1 MIRLL
6 IVDNERWI
14 VDSLLD
20 LFGRPGKLEL
30 ETFGAY
36 SAAEALEALRRMKID
51 IVLSDIR
58 MPGMDGLALQR
69 EIVRQWPWCK
79 IIFLSGYDDFDYI
92 QQALR
97 GGGVDYLLKTEGH
110 DAVVAAVERAA
121 AQLYEAVESR
131 QLILNAERQMQLAR
145 PLLVNEYLLAL
156 AGGDPEALRKRHARL
171 PELQLPLDADAETLL
186 VLGRVDD
193 WRDGFSGGDKHL
205 MLYAIANIAEE
216 YFAKSLSSAA
226 VSFEQNKLL
235 WFVQAKPEPETEQ
248 DVASGARPQAEDA
261 RRRLVRFVQ
270 GTIETIQGACKQLL
284 QLSVSFAAA
293 DEPKDWERIP
303 GQFQA
308 LKRLLGRGL
317 GLGQELILLDRPA
330 RDGAGELPDVRTHET
345 RSRLE
350 RVGTLAAYL
359 ENGDNARFFEEY
371 GRLMALG
378 AGDGRSAELLRM
390 EIYYSLVPI
399 FLSEIGRWGIQE
411 ELGGTIDLG
420 RLTRFDV
427 HPSWHAA
434 EEYFAALAERLFALK
449 RAERSESENDLIRL
463 VRRYVAHNLAGD
475 LSLTRIGEVVGYNP
489 YYLTRLYKQLT
500 GEGLTDY
507 IAATRLAG
515 AQKLLAGN
523 QLTVQDI
530 SRAVGFMTEQSFYR
544 FFKKETG
551 LTPQEYKERQAIS
564 KTDNEM

>member
-20 LFGRPGKLEL
+20 LFGRPGKLDL

-36 SAAEALEALRRMKID
+36 SAAEALETLGRMKID

-69 EIVRQWPWCK
+69 EIVREWPWCK

-92 QQALR
+92 QQVLR
-97 GGGVDYLLKTEGH
+97 NGGVDYLLKTEGYE
-110 DAVVAAVERAA
+110 AVVAAVERAA

-131 QLILNAERQMQLAR
+131 QLIQSAERQMQLAR
-145 PLLVNEYLLAL
+145 PLLVNEYLLAV
-156 AGGDPEALRKRHARL
+156 AGGDPEALRKRDVRL
-171 PELQLPLDADAETLL
+171 RELGLPLAGDAETLL

-216 YFAKSLSSAA
+216 YFAKSLYCVT

-235 WFVQAKPEPETEQ
+235 WFIQRKPEPESDDSAGEL
-248 DVASGARPQAEDA
+248 PQQKGDA

-270 GTIETIQGACKQLL
+270 GTIETIQGACRQMLE
-284 QLSVSFAAA
+284 LSVSFAAA
-293 DEPKDWERIP
+293 DEPRAWERLP
-303 GQFQA
+303 GQFHA

-317 GLGQELILLDRPA
+317 GLGQELILLDRPSEDVGPEA
-330 RDGAGELPDVRTHET
+330 DVRTHET
-345 RSRLE
+345 RSRLDK
-350 RVGTLAAYL
+350 VGALAAYL
-359 ENGDNARFFEEY
+359 ENGESGQFFAEY
-371 GRLMALG
+371 AKLMALG
-378 AGDGRSAELLRM
+378 AAESAGGEPLRL

-399 FLSEIGRWGIQE
+399 FLSEMNRLGMQG
-411 ELGGTIDLG
+411 ELSETIDLG
-420 RLTRFDV
+420 RLTRYDA

-434 EEYFAALAERLFALK
+434 EEYFAALAERLFERK
-449 RAERSESENDLIRL
+449 RAERSDREDDLIL
-463 VRRYVAHNLAGD
+463 HVRRYVEHNLAGD

-500 GEGLTDY
+500 GDGLTDY
-507 IAATRLAG
+507 IAATRLAR

-523 QLTVQDI
+523 QMIVQDI

-551 LTPQEYKERQAIS
+551 LTPQEYKERLAIS
-564 KTDNEM
+564 KTDNGM

>member
-36 SAAEALEALRRMKID
+36 SAHEALDLLGRMKID
-51 IVLSDIR
+51 VVLSDIR

-69 EIVRQWPWCK
+69 EIVRHWPWCK
-79 IIFLSGYDDFDYI
+79 IVFLSGYDDFDYI

-110 DAVVAAVERAA
+110 EAIVAAVERAA

-131 QLILNAERQMQLAR
+131 QLIRNAERQMQLAR

-156 AGGDPEALRKRHARL
+156 AGGDAEALRKRRDRL
-171 PELQLPLDADAETLL
+171 RELQLPLDGGAETLL
-186 VLGRVDD
+186 ILGRVDD
-193 WRDGFSGGDKHL
+193 WRDGFSGGDKDL

-216 YFAKSLSSAA
+216 YFAKSLSC
-226 VSFEQNKLL
+226 VSVTFEQNKLL
-235 WFVQAKPEPETEQ
+235 WFLQPGPAAVS
-248 DVASGARPQAEDA
+248 SGDPQQSTGDA
-261 RRRLVRFVQ
+261 TRRFVRFVQ

-293 DEPKDWERIP
+293 DEPRDWERLP
-303 GQFQA
+303 GQFHA
-308 LKRLLGRGL
+308 LRRLLGRGL
-317 GLGQELILLDRPA
+317 GLGQELILLDRPDGS
-330 RDGAGELPDVRTHET
+330 DGAGREPDVRTHET
-345 RSRLE
+345 RSRLDKI
-350 RVGTLAAYL
+350 GALAAYL
-359 ENGDNARFFEEY
+359 ENGQSMQFFAEY
-371 GRLMALG
+371 AKLMELG
-378 AGDGRSAELLRM
+378 AGKGAGDELLKL

-399 FLSEIGRWGIQE
+399 FLSEMNRWGIQG
-411 ELGGTIDLG
+411 ELSETVDLG
-420 RLTRFDV
+420 RLTRYDV

-434 EEYFAALAERLFALK
+434 EEYFAALAERLFERK
-449 RAERSESENDLIRL
+449 RAERSDREDDLIL
-463 VRRYVAHNLAGD
+463 HVRRYVEHNLAGD

-507 IAATRLAG
+507 IAATRLAR
-515 AQKLLAGN
+515 AQKLLADN
-523 QLTVQDI
+523 QLIVQDI

-551 LTPQEYKERQAIS
+551 LTPQEYKERSAIS
-564 KTDNEM
+564 KTDR

>member
-20 LFGRPGKLEL
+20 LFGRPAKLEL

-36 SAAEALEALRRMKID
+36 SAKEALEALGRMKID

-156 AGGDPEALRKRHARL
+156 AGGDPEALRKRHTRL
-171 PELQLPLDADAETLL
+171 SELQLPLDADAETLL

-193 WRDGFSGGDKHL
+193 WRDNFSGGDKHL

-216 YFAKSLSSAA
+216 YFAKSVFCAT

-235 WFVQAKPEPETEQ
+235 WFVQAKPDPKPT
-248 DVASGARPQAEDA
+248 PEDA

-293 DEPKDWERIP
+293 DEPRDWARIP
-303 GQFQA
+303 GQFRA
-308 LKRLLGRGL
+308 LKRLFGRGL
-317 GLGQELILLDRPA
+317 GLGQELILLDRPSPDDA
-330 RDGAGELPDVRTHET
+330 GAQPDIRTHET
-345 RSRLE
+345 RSRLD
-350 RVGTLAAYL
+350 RIGTLAAYL
-359 ENGDNARFFEEY
+359 ENGESAQFFAEY
-371 GRLMALG
+371 AGLMALG
-378 AGDGRSAELLRM
+378 AEAGQRDELLRL
-390 EIYYSLVPI
+390 EIYYSLVPV
-399 FLSEIGRWGIQE
+399 FLSELSRWAAHE
-411 ELGGTIDLG
+411 EMGGTTDLG
-420 RLTRFDV
+420 KLTRYDS

-434 EEYFAALAERLFALK
+434 EEYFAELAERLFTLK
-449 RAERSESENDLIRL
+449 RAERSDREDDLIRH
-463 VRRYVAHNLAGD
+463 VRRYVEHNLAGD

-507 IAATRLAG
+507 IAATRLAR
-515 AQKLLAGN
+515 AQKLLAGH

-551 LTPQEYKERQAIS
+551 LTPQEYKERLAIS
-564 KTDNEM
+564 KTDNGM

>member
-36 SAAEALEALRRMKID
+36 SAHEALDLLGRMKID
-51 IVLSDIR
+51 VVLSDIR

-110 DAVVAAVERAA
+110 EAVVAAVERAA

-131 QLILNAERQMQLAR
+131 QLILSAERQMRLAR
-145 PLLVNEYLLAL
+145 PLLVNEYMLAL
-156 AGGDPEALRKRHARL
+156 AGGDPEALRKRHTRL
-171 PELQLPLDADAETLL
+171 GELGLPLDGGAETLL

-216 YFAKSLSSAA
+216 YFAKSLSC
-226 VSFEQNKLL
+226 VTVTFEQNKLL
-235 WFVQAKPEPETEQ
+235 WFVQPAPE
-248 DVASGARPQAEDA
+248 VSSGEPPQAAGDA

-293 DEPKDWERIP
+293 GEPRQWERLH
-303 GQFQA
+303 GQFHA
-308 LKRLLGRGL
+308 LRRLLGRGL
-317 GLGQELILLDRPA
+317 GLGQELILLDRPDGS
-330 RDGAGELPDVRTHET
+330 DGAGRETDVRTHET
-345 RSRLE
+345 RSRLDKI
-350 RVGTLAAYL
+350 GALAAYL
-359 ENGDNARFFEEY
+359 ENGQSLQFFAEY
-371 GRLMALG
+371 AKLMELG
-378 AGDGRSAELLRM
+378 AGEGACDELLKL

-399 FLSEIGRWGIQE
+399 FLSEMNRWGMQG
-411 ELGGTIDLG
+411 ELSETVDLG
-420 RLTRFDV
+420 RLTRYDA

-434 EEYFAALAERLFALK
+434 EEYFAALAERLFERK
-449 RAERSESENDLIRL
+449 RAERSDREDDLIL
-463 VRRYVAHNLAGD
+463 HVRRYVEHNLAGD

-507 IAATRLAG
+507 IAATRLG
-515 AQKLLAGN
+515 RAQKLLADN
-523 QLTVQDI
+523 QLIVQDI
-530 SRAVGFMTEQSFYR
+530 SKAVGFMTEQSFYR

-564 KTDNEM
+564 KTDR

>member
-20 LFGRPGKLEL
+20 LFGRPGKLDL

-36 SAAEALEALRRMKID
+36 SAAEALETLGRMKID

-69 EIVRQWPWCK
+69 EIVREWPWCK

-92 QQALR
+92 QQVLR
-97 GGGVDYLLKTEGH
+97 NGGVDYLLKTEGH
-110 DAVVAAVERAA
+110 EAVVAAVERAA

-131 QLILNAERQMQLAR
+131 QLIQSAERQMQLAR
-145 PLLVNEYLLAL
+145 PLLVNEYLLSV
-156 AGGDPEALRKRHARL
+156 AGGDPEALRKRDVRL
-171 PELQLPLDADAETLL
+171 RELGLPLAGDAETLL

-216 YFAKSLSSAA
+216 YFAKSLYCVT

-235 WFVQAKPEPETEQ
+235 WFIQRKPEPESDDSAGEL
-248 DVASGARPQAEDA
+248 PQQKGDA

-270 GTIETIQGACKQLL
+270 GTIETIQGACRQMLE
-284 QLSVSFAAA
+284 LSVSFAAA
-293 DEPKDWERIP
+293 DEPRAWERLP
-303 GQFQA
+303 GQFHA
-308 LKRLLGRGL
+308 LKRLFGRGL
-317 GLGQELILLDRPA
+317 GLGQELILLDRPSEDFGPEA
-330 RDGAGELPDVRTHET
+330 DVRTHET
-345 RSRLE
+345 RSRLDK
-350 RVGTLAAYL
+350 VGALAAYL
-359 ENGDNARFFEEY
+359 ENGESGQFFAEY
-371 GRLMALG
+371 AKLMALG
-378 AGDGRSAELLRM
+378 AAESAGGEPLRL

-399 FLSEIGRWGIQE
+399 FLSEMNRLGMQG
-411 ELGGTIDLG
+411 ELSETIDLG
-420 RLTRFDV
+420 RLTRYDA

-434 EEYFAALAERLFALK
+434 EEYFAALAERLFERK
-449 RAERSESENDLIRL
+449 RAERSDREDDLIL
-463 VRRYVAHNLAGD
+463 HVRRYVEHNLAGD

-500 GEGLTDY
+500 GDGLTDY
-507 IAATRLAG
+507 IAATRLAR

-523 QLTVQDI
+523 QMIVQDI

-551 LTPQEYKERQAIS
+551 LTPQEYKERLAIS
-564 KTDNEM
+564 KTDNGM

>member
-20 LFGRPGKLEL
+20 LFGRPAKLEL

-36 SAAEALEALRRMKID
+36 SAKEALEALGRMKID

-58 MPGMDGLALQR
+58 MPGMGGLALQR

-145 PLLVNEYLLAL
+145 PLLVSEYLLAL

-216 YFAKSLSSAA
+216 YFAKSVFCTT

-235 WFVQAKPEPETEQ
+235 WLVQAKPDAGPAP
-248 DVASGARPQAEDA
+248 DVASGAWPQAEDA

-293 DEPKDWERIP
+293 DEPRDWARIP
-303 GQFQA
+303 GQFRA

-317 GLGQELILLDRPA
+317 GLGQELILLDRPSP
-330 RDGAGELPDVRTHET
+330 DGAGTQPDIRTHET
-345 RSRLE
+345 RSRLD
-350 RVGTLAAYL
+350 RIGTLAAYL
-359 ENGDNARFFEEY
+359 ENGESAQFFAEY
-371 GRLMALG
+371 AGLMALG
-378 AGDGRSAELLRM
+378 AEEGQRDELLRL
-390 EIYYSLVPI
+390 EIYYSLVPV
-399 FLSEIGRWGIQE
+399 FLSELNRWAAHE
-411 ELGGTIDLG
+411 EMGGTTDLG
-420 RLTRFDV
+420 KLTRYDS
-427 HPSWHAA
+427 HSSWHAA
-434 EEYFAALAERLFALK
+434 EEYFAELAERLFSLK
-449 RAERSESENDLIRL
+449 RAERSDREDDLIRH
-463 VRRYVAHNLAGD
+463 VRRYVEHNLAGD

-507 IAATRLAG
+507 IAATRLAR
-515 AQKLLAGN
+515 AQKLLAGH

-564 KTDNEM
+564 KTDNGM

>member
-36 SAAEALEALRRMKID
+36 SAMEALEVLGRMKID

-79 IIFLSGYDDFDYI
+79 VIFLSGYDDFDYI
-92 QQALR
+92 QQVLR
-97 GGGVDYLLKTEGH
+97 NGGVDYLLKTEGH

-131 QLILNAERQMQLAR
+131 QLILNAERQMQQAR

-171 PELQLPLDADAETLL
+171 PELQLPLAGDADTLL

-193 WRDGFSGGDKHL
+193 WRDGFSGGDKDL

-235 WFVQAKPEPETEQ
+235 WFVQPKPSP
-248 DVASGARPQAEDA
+248 DGASGETPHKAGDA
-261 RRRLVRFVQ
+261 RRQLVRFVQ
-270 GTIETIQGACKQLL
+270 GTIETIQGACKQML

-293 DEPKDWERIP
+293 DEPRDWERIP
-303 GQFQA
+303 GQFHA

-330 RDGAGELPDVRTHET
+330 RDGAGEQPDVQTHET
-345 RSRLE
+345 RSRLD
-350 RVGTLAAYL
+350 RIGTLTAYL
-359 ENGDNARFFEEY
+359 ENGESAQFFAEY
-371 GRLMALG
+371 ARLMALG
-378 AGDGRSAELLRM
+378 AGDGRRAELLRL

-399 FLSEIGRWGIQE
+399 FLSEMGRWGIQD
-411 ELGGTIDLG
+411 ELSGTVDLG
-420 RLTRFDV
+420 RLTRYDI

-434 EEYFAALAERLFALK
+434 EEYFAELAERLFALK
-449 RAERSESENDLIRL
+449 RAERSDREDDLIRH

-507 IAATRLAG
+507 IAATRLAR

-530 SRAVGFMTEQSFYR
+530 SRAVGFMTEQSLYR

>member
-36 SAAEALEALRRMKID
+36 SAAEALEALGRMKID

-110 DAVVAAVERAA
+110 EAVVAAVERAA

-156 AGGDPEALRKRHARL
+156 AGGDAEALRKRRARL
-171 PELQLPLDADAETLL
+171 RELELPLDGDAQTLL

-193 WRDGFSGGDKHL
+193 WRDGFSGGDKDL

-216 YFAKSLSSAA
+216 YFAKSLSCAA

-235 WFVQAKPEPETEQ
+235 WFVQPKPEPGG
-248 DVASGARPQAEDA
+248 ASGDPSQTAGDA

-293 DEPKDWERIP
+293 DEPRDWARIP
-303 GQFQA
+303 GQFHA

-330 RDGAGELPDVRTHET
+330 QEGAGDQPDVQTHET
-345 RSRLE
+345 RSRLDKIS
-350 RVGTLAAYL
+350 TLAAYL
-359 ENGDNARFFEEY
+359 ENGESGRFFAEY
-371 GRLMALG
+371 ARLMALG
-378 AGDGRSAELLRM
+378 AEGGGRAELLKL

-399 FLSEIGRWGIQE
+399 FLSEMNRWGIQE
-411 ELGGTIDLG
+411 ELSETIDLG
-420 RLTRFDV
+420 RLTRYDI

-434 EEYFAALAERLFALK
+434 EEYFAGLAERLFDLK
-449 RAERSESENDLIRL
+449 RAERSDREDDLIRH
-463 VRRYVAHNLAGD
+463 VRRYVEHNLAGD

-507 IAATRLAG
+507 IAATRLAR

-523 QLTVQDI
+523 QLTAQDI

-551 LTPQEYKERQAIS
+551 LTPQEYKERLAVS
-564 KTDNEM
+564 KTDSEK

>member
-36 SAAEALEALRRMKID
+36 SAHEALDLLGRMKID
-51 IVLSDIR
+51 VVLSDIR

-110 DAVVAAVERAA
+110 EAVVAAVERAA

-131 QLILNAERQMQLAR
+131 QLILSAERQMRLAR
-145 PLLVNEYLLAL
+145 PLLVNEYMLAL
-156 AGGDPEALRKRHARL
+156 AGGDPEALRKRHTRL
-171 PELQLPLDADAETLL
+171 GELGLPLDGGAETLL

-216 YFAKSLSSAA
+216 YFAKNLFCAT

-235 WFVQAKPEPETEQ
+235 WFVQSKPEPETEQ
-248 DVASGARPQAEDA
+248 DVASGGRPQASEDA
-261 RRRLVRFVQ
+261 RKRLVRFVQ
-270 GTIETIQGACKQLL
+270 GTIETIQGACKQML

-303 GQFQA
+303 GQFHA

-317 GLGQELILLDRPA
+317 GLGQELILLDRA
-330 RDGAGELPDVRTHET
+330 AQDVAGEQPDVRTHET

-350 RVGTLAAYL
+350 RVGTLTAYL
-359 ENGDNARFFEEY
+359 ENGESERFFAEY
-371 GRLMALG
+371 ARLMALG
-378 AGDGRSAELLRM
+378 AVEEQRAELLRL

-399 FLSEIGRWGIQE
+399 FLSEINRWGIQE
-411 ELGGTIDLG
+411 ELSETVDLG
-420 RLTRFDV
+420 RLTRYDA

-434 EEYFAALAERLFALK
+434 EEYFAELAERLFALK
-449 RAERSESENDLIRL
+449 RAERSDREDDLIRH
-463 VRRYVAHNLAGD
+463 VRRYVEHNLAGD

-507 IAATRLAG
+507 IAATRLAR

-544 FFKKETG
+544 FFKKEMG
-551 LTPQEYKERQAIS
+551 LTPQEYKERSAIS
-564 KTDNEM
+564 KTDR